1 MSKKKYSRRN
11 FITTLSGGCASV
23 GITSALAGITNL
35 GLVNAAAAANHSM
48 FRPQNTYKALVCVMF
63 AGGNDSFN
71 MLIPRGN
78 DEYNEYATV
87 RTNLAIPQNQ
97 LLPLNPLNQMNKQL
111 GLHPNLPDVKQIFD
125 NGDMAFVANVGALV
139 EPLTKS
145 VYQSKLKPVPVGLFS
160 HSDQQKHWQTSVPQD
175 RREIHGWGGRLADI
189 MYTNNANQNIS
200 MNIAIDNGNIFQKG
214 QNALPYV
221 IKSNGG
227 GGSIVL
233 NGSSNNNFYETLKR
247 QTLDNLLDATY
258 QNVLEKGYTNSVQN
272 AVGSSFEFNSA
283 LSGAPPLTTTFPDN
297 QFGRRLEITAKTIAA
312 RNLLNVSHQTFFL
325 QIGGFDTH
333 GSIDDHSDLM
343 TVVNDGLKAFY
354 DSLVEM
360 GVQNDVTTFTIS
372 DFGRKLISNGTGSDH
387 AWGGNAI
394 VMGGAVNGNR
404 IYGEFPD
411 LAEGSSLVFGGGRVL
426 PTTSCDE
433 YYSEL
438 ALWFG
443 ASSADLHQ
451 IFPNIS
457 NFWLPTSGSSPLG
470 FMS

>member
-1 MSKKKYSRRN
+1 MSKKQYSRRS

-35 GLVNAAAAANHSM
+35 GLLNAAAAANRSP
-48 FRPQNTYKALVCVMF
+48 FAPQNTYKALVCIMF

-97 LLPLNPLNQMNKQL
+97 LLPLNPLNSINKDL
-111 GLHPNLPDVKQIFD
+111 GLHPNLPDLKQIFD
-125 NGDMAFVANVGALV
+125 NGDLAFIANVGALV

-145 VYQSKLKPVPVGLFS
+145 LYQNKLRQVPVGLFS

-175 RREIHGWGGRLADI
+175 RRQATGWGGRLADI
-189 MYTNNANQNIS
+189 MYSNNFNQNIS

-214 QNALPYV
+214 EATLPYV
-221 IKSNGG
+221 IKSNR
-227 GGSIVL
+227 GSIVI
-233 NGSSNNNFYETLKR
+233 NGSNSNNFYETLKR
-247 QTLDNLLDATY
+247 QTLDNLVDANY
-258 QNVLEKGYTNSVQN
+258 QNILEKAYTNTVKN
-272 AVGSSFEFNSA
+272 AVGASFEFNA
-283 LSGAPPLTTTFPDN
+283 AITGAPPINTVFPDTS
-297 QFGRRLEITAKTIAA
+297 FGDRLKMTARTIAA
-312 RNLLNVSHQTFFL
+312 RDLLNVQQQTFFL

-333 GSIDDHSDLM
+333 SSIEDHSNLM
-343 TVVNDGLKAFY
+343 IEVNDGLKAFY
-354 DSLVEM
+354 EALTEL
-360 GVQNDVTTFTIS
+360 GVKDDVTTFSIS

-394 VMGGAVNGNR
+394 VMGGAVNGQR
-404 IYGEFPD
+404 IYGDYPD

-426 PTTSCDE
+426 PTASCDE
-433 YYSEL
+433 FYAEL

-443 ASSADLHQ
+443 ASSADLYQ
-451 IFPNIS
+451 ILPNIS
-457 NFWLPTSGSSPLG
+457 NFWTPVSGVGPMG